1 MCSFTVGRDQVEGPD
16 SVANGTAAEH
26 AEGTRAGT
34 WTAAGRTTGRQVS
47 PP

>member
-1 MCSFTVGRDQVEGPD
+1 MCSFTAGRDQVEGPD
-16 SVANGTAAEH
+16 SVAAGTAAEY

-34 WTAAGRTTGRQVS
+34 WTAAGRITGRVS